1 MARWGEAQ
9 GRPELRRRR
18 RSLVERGAGWARA
31 PTGEAQS
38 GGGGAVGFL
47 WSHFVRSWVNTG
59 RVRFGVDHDRGAH
72 FDTWWCDAGGT
83 PGDFV
88 VDRGRVNEVAMAI
101 HSPSRYGWP
110 SGIYTAAL
118 ILFLEGVQSYS
129 YAPEQFDGGCG
140 DKTAVHGNSMRRGA
154 PVPETSC
161 ALGPATCHVCLL
173 GLVMSP
179 QTKLGVLASK
189 FPLRPIPRPKSSG
202 SWDFDCGET
211 SAQQAQGDR
220 ELRRRR
226 RSPVERGAR
235 RVRALA
241 GAA

>member
-1 MARWGEAQ
+1 M
-9 GRPELRRRR
+9 
-18 RSLVERGAGWARA
+18 ERGAGWARALAEMAQSDGGGTGWARA

-88 VDRGRVNEVAMAI
+88 VDRGRVDEVAVAI

-161 ALGPATCHVCLL
+161 ALGPTTRHVCLL

-179 QTKLGVLASK
+179 QTKLGSWLRSFPYAPSPGRSPLA
-189 FPLRPIPRPKSSG
+189 LGTLTAGRPRPNRRRATASSG
-202 SWDFDCGET
+202 GGGAVRWSEE
-211 SAQQAQGDR
+211 QGGH
-220 ELRRRR
+220 EH
-226 RSPVERGAR
+226 
-235 RVRALA
+235 
-241 GAA
+241 